1 MTFAQRAFER
11 FHRGN
16 SGGGDLDHGLATAAK
31 FVLPHLDKVG
41 GRRARL
47 DATGLSLSRIIIPR
61 IKS

>member
-47 DATGLSLSRIIIPR
+47 DG
-61 IKS
+61 IKETLLVDFYF

>member
-1 MTFAQRAFER
+1 MTFDLRAFER

-47 DATGLSLSRIIIPR
+47 DG
-61 IKS
+61 IKETLLVDFYF